1 MTGIDDRVLMRRCLT
16 LALRGYG
23 RVHPNPLVGCVIVN
37 NGAIVGE
44 GYHRGFGASHAEADA
59 LAQAG
64 AKARGSTLYVN
75 LEPCAHHGKTPP
87 CAQAIIAAGV
97 REAVIAVKDPNRLV
111 AGRGMALLKKAGI
124 VVRSAVLLDE
134 AERLNER
141 FLTFHRM
148 GRPFVGLKWAQ
159 SIDGRVADAVGG
171 SRWITG
177 PHSRAEAHRLR
188 AGYDACLVG
197 AHTVVTDDPKLTV
210 RHVRGRHP
218 VRIVLDGAL
227 RVSGK
232 ERVFDATVRT
242 ILLTNRRNLA
252 GRSAVLRRL
261 TSAGVEV
268 LGLDGRGMIHPAQ
281 LLAALAGEGITSV
294 LVEGGPTTIAQFISA
309 RCGDK
314 VHVFLG
320 AVVLGGGLSS
330 LELRRPFS
338 VKSPL
343 RLRDSMFRT
352 LDDGGVLLEGY
363 PEFP

>member
-1 MTGIDDRVLMRRCLT
+1 
-16 LALRGYG
+16 
-23 RVHPNPLVGCVIVN
+23 
-37 NGAIVGE
+37 
-44 GYHRGFGASHAEADA
+44 
-59 LAQAG
+59 
-64 AKARGSTLYVN
+64 
-75 LEPCAHHGKTPP
+75 
-87 CAQAIIAAGV
+87 
-97 REAVIAVKDPNRLV
+97 
-111 AGRGMALLKKAGI
+111 
-124 VVRSAVLLDE
+124 
-134 AERLNER
+134 
-141 FLTFHRM
+141 
-148 GRPFVGLKWAQ
+148 
-159 SIDGRVADAVGG
+159 
-171 SRWITG
+171 
-177 PHSRAEAHRLR
+177 
-188 AGYDACLVG
+188 G

-210 RHVRGRHP
+210 RPVRGRHP